1 MKIETITLKNDQTIA
16 LGKISILVGANN
28 VGKSQTLRDIQ
39 QKMQVGKASKSV
51 LLKEIVFEKPASF
64 EDLLVNLKV
73 ADSTHNS
80 LGELFVLKRSGFFT
94 LKTLCNVLIISKLKV

>member
-39 QKMQVGKASKSV
+39 QKMQIGKASKSV
-51 LLKEIVFEKPASF
+51 LLKEIVFEKPVSF

-73 ADSTHNS
+73 ADSPHN
-80 LGELFVLKRSGFFT
+80 
-94 LKTLCNVLIISKLKV
+94 ISNKVIFGINNNLTGQF